1 MDSILL
7 NSLFEAVQREKALYS
22 LVHLHSL
29 NEVENTPTLSEL
41 QQQWGQAVQDVE
53 DKKVTLGIV

>member
-7 NSLFEAVQREKALYS
+7 NNLFEAVKKEKELYAHANLRS
-22 LVHLHSL
+22 QMPDTTGLG
-29 NEVENTPTLSEL
+29 EL
-41 QQQWGQAVQDVE
+41 QQKWGEAVQDVE

>member
-7 NSLFEAVQREKALYS
+7 NSLFEAVKKEKELFAFATLHALNQTKDQAG
-22 LVHLHSL
+22 LQ
-29 NEVENTPTLSEL
+29 EL
-41 QQQWGQAVQDVE
+41 QQKWGAAVQDVE